1 MLSKIEEKLS
11 DLSSKSYE
19 DKSLVFFKRMISF
32 IDTAIIDAFSKQDA
46 TDQSK
51 VLMQNL
57 LQLRDVMQATVNV
70 EVTTKQNID
79 LFRQIIKPEDETN
92 KKKSLEDGSKE
103 TE

>member
-1 MLSKIEEKLS
+1 MSSKIEEKL
-11 DLSSKSYE
+11 DELSRKSYE
-19 DKSLVFFKRMISF
+19 DKSLIFFKRMISF
-32 IDTAIIDAFSKQDA
+32 IDTAVIDSFSRQSP
-46 TDQSK
+46 TEQSK

-79 LFRQIIKPEDETN
+79 LFRQIIKPDDETN

-103 TE
+103 IE